1 MADLMIHGIEEKV
14 MDRLRQ
20 DAEANGLTV
29 EQVALHILRNWH
41 DLLKHDHEL
50 CEELRRREK
59 VAKKVGEIS
68 QKFSRVMSESKATLD
83 RVKEE
88 FAKHGILLG
97 QRKKG
102 DVDDG
107 QLKELDNPVD

>member
-1 MADLMIHGIEEKV
+1 MADLMIHGIEEEV
-14 MDRLRQ
+14 MARLRQ

-41 DLLKHDHEL
+41 NLLKHDHEL

-59 VAKKVGEIS
+59 VAKEIGELS
-68 QKFSRVMSESKATLD
+68 QNFSRVMSKNKATLD

-88 FAKHGILLG
+88 FA
-97 QRKKG
+97 
-102 DVDDG
+102 
-107 QLKELDNPVD
+107 